1 MSTLTSLK
9 TTTRW
14 LVTMTAI
21 ACATGSR
28 AALADDPVYTTVQK
42 TVSYA
47 DLDLSQP
54 PLAPRCSTAVSRRR
68 RAASAAN
75 SKTLKRSDRVLFREC
90 YDQAVANAVAKANR
104 PTLTA
109 PYNSTTSTKG

>member
-28 AALADDPVYTTVQK
+28 AALADDPVYITVQK

-54 PLAPRCSTAVSRRR
+54 AGAQMLYGRIKK
-68 RAASAAN
+68 AASSVCGELEDTQAEH
-75 SKTLKRSDRVLFREC
+75 RVLFREC

-109 PYNSTTSTKG
+109 LYNSTTSTKG